1 MPKFQRILATV
12 NPVTQDATAAKRAA
26 YLAGKLG
33 ASLHLHCV
41 VRRHDYAREL
51 FHLNN
56 SMEQDRQEYVERAQ
70 QHLKQLAAELGVA
83 DTTISSQWRHPF
95 DAGVNEAIEQ
105 HKPDLVVTSLRNDDH
120 PSTAEWRL
128 VRSCPVPLLVARH
141 RQWSATPY
149 LMACVDPTHAHDK
162 PADLDRK
169 LVNVAAEI
177 GAGLGV
183 NWHVLHAVGV
193 PPELK
198 ASDPS
203 PDQFRKEQEDLRTRE
218 IRGMLPESVRQA
230 VELHFPHTTPAE
242 AIRAFADARHVDL
255 VVLGSLAR
263 SRIKDLLIGSTLRG
277 LLASSACDLLL
288 VHPDKPT

>member
-1 MPKFQRILATV
+1 MPTFRRILATV
-12 NPVTQDATAAKRAA
+12 NPVTLDTSAARRAA

-56 SMEQDRQEYVERAQ
+56 SMEQARQDYVAQ
-70 QHLKQLAAELGVA
+70 AQDHLKQLAGELGVP

-95 DAGVNEAIEQ
+95 DAGVVEAIDEY
-105 HKPDLVVTSLRNDDH
+105 KPDLVVTALRNDDH

-141 RQWSATPY
+141 REWSESPY
-149 LMACVDPTHAHDK
+149 LMACLDPTHAHDK

-169 LVNVAAEI
+169 LVDAAAEI

-198 ASDPS
+198 GSDPT
-203 PDQFRKEQEDLRTRE
+203 PDQFRKEQEELRTRE
-218 IRGMLPESVRQA
+218 IRSMLPEDVRRT
-230 VELHFPHTTPAE
+230 VELHFPHTTPVE
-242 AIRAFADARHVDL
+242 AISAFADARHVDL
-255 VVLGSLAR
+255 VVMGSLAR

-277 LLASSACDLLL
+277 MLASGSCDLLL
-288 VHPDKPT
+288 IHPDKPN